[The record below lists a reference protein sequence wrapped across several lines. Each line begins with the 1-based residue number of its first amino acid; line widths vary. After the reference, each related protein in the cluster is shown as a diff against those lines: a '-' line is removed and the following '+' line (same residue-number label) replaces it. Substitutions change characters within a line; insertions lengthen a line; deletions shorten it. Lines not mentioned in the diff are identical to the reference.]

1 MYEDIL
7 SIPTSQLFERYRRAN
22 QGIILGFTA
31 GWLSAFLDGN
41 PLRALPGYIKQYR
54 SNALELLEKSTT
66 TPEIPYNNKME
77 ALNVLFLTIA
87 PEIRVIENGPQLLRY
102 AFMPLDEQLTAEDQA
117 LMDLELKS
125 LGYQCLS
132 SDDERLRFVD
142 NCALILEKIITSF
155 EVADRWPG
163 QPAKVLTFKEASKAW
178 QEAQPTDRK
187 WNHKKSD
194 RVWRNRLF
202 EVDIYRPKNEIMD
215 RLTTLV
221 EKIQGDLGI
230 VEGLKD
236 DSLEQTPSEE
246 NPIDIEDKLL
256 AFYIV
261 YFLGW
266 NFNLENMDF
275 LRSVSVFLAIKK
287 LLNRLII
294 GEQGDQGEI
303 KRQIINAENDN
314 RPHDAADILMQWMED
329 DPQVYDNW
337 RAVRIQIERRQ
348 KEALDALDAVK
359 KGLQIG
365 EAQPP
370 A

>member
-31 GWLSAFLDGN
+31 GWLSAFLDGK

-54 SNALELLEKSTT
+54 SHALELLENSSG
-66 TPEIPYNNKME
+66 TPEVPYNNKLE

-87 PEIRVIENGPQLLRY
+87 PEVRVIENGPQLLRY

-125 LGYQCLS
+125 LGYECLAC
-132 SDDERLRFVD
+132 DDERLRFID
-142 NCALILEKIITSF
+142 NCAYLLEKIITSY

-163 QPAKVLTFKEASKAW
+163 QPAKLLTFKEAGKAW
-178 QEAQPTDRK
+178 QESQPNSSK
-187 WNHKKSD
+187 WSHKKSE
-194 RVWRNRLF
+194 RVWRHRLF
-202 EVDIYRPKNEIMD
+202 EIDIYKSKNEIIAY
-215 RLTTLV
+215 LTALV
-221 EKIQGDLGI
+221 EKIQHDLGV
-230 VEGLKD
+230 VEGLEEKAD
-236 DSLEQTPSEE
+236 EVVLPQITPDE
-246 NPIDIEDKLL
+246 IEDKLL

-266 NFNLENMDF
+266 QFNLENMDF

-287 LLNRLII
+287 LLNRLIV
-294 GEQGDQGEI
+294 GDQGDRDHIKQEI
-303 KRQIINAENDN
+303 IKAENDN

-337 RAVRIQIERRQ
+337 RCVRIQIEKRQ
-348 KEALDALDAVK
+348 KEAQEALDAVK
-359 KGLQIG
+359 DGRRIG
-365 EAQPP
+365 EIA

>member
-7 SIPTSQLFERYRRAN
+7 SIPTSQLFERYRREN

-54 SNALELLEKSTT
+54 SNALDVLENSSEKAQ
-66 TPEIPYNNKME
+66 IPYGNKLE

-87 PEIRVIENGPQLLRY
+87 PEIRLIENGPQLLRY
-102 AFMPLDEQLTAEDQA
+102 AFMPLDQLTAEDQA

-125 LGYQCLS
+125 LDYES
-132 SDDERLRFVD
+132 FASDDERLRFVD
-142 NCALILEKIITSF
+142 TCALILEKIITSF

-163 QPAKVLTFKEASKAW
+163 HPAQQLTFKEAGKAW
-178 QEAQPTDRK
+178 DEAHPTNKK
-187 WNHKKSD
+187 WSHKKSD
-194 RVWRNRLF
+194 RLWRHRLF
-202 EVDIYRPKNEIMD
+202 EVDIYQSKNEI
-215 RLTTLV
+215 
-221 EKIQGDLGI
+221 I
-230 VEGLKD
+230 
-236 DSLEQTPSEE
+236 DSLTGLIEKAQDEVGIKEGFNDKSPEQTPSEE
-246 NPIDIEDKLL
+246 NSIDIDDKLL

-294 GEQGDQGEI
+294 GEHGDLGDI
-303 KRQIINAENDN
+303 KKKIINAENDN
-314 RPHDAADILMQWMED
+314 RPHEAADILIQWMED

-337 RAVRIQIERRQ
+337 RSVRIQIERRQ
-348 KEALDALDAVK
+348 KEAQNALDAIK
-359 KGLQIG
+359 EGLQVD
-365 EAQPP
+365 ESWRLD
-370 A
+370 

>member
-31 GWLSAFLDGN
+31 GWLSAFLDGK

-54 SNALELLEKSTT
+54 SHALELLENSPDTS
-66 TPEIPYNNKME
+66 EIPYDNKIE

-102 AFMPLDEQLTAEDQA
+102 AFMPLDEQLTAEDQV

-125 LGYQCLS
+125 LGYKCLS
-132 SDDERLRFVD
+132 SDEERLRFVD
-142 NCALILEKIITSF
+142 NCAMYLEKIITSF
-155 EVADRWPG
+155 EIADRWPG
-163 QPAKVLTFKEASKAW
+163 QTAKLLTFKEASKAW
-178 QEAQPTDRK
+178 LEAQPTNTK
-187 WNHKKSD
+187 WSHKKSD
-194 RVWRNRLF
+194 RVWRHRLF
-202 EVDIYRPKNEIMD
+202 EVDIYRPKNEIIVS
-215 RLTTLV
+215 LTALV
-221 EKIQGDLGI
+221 EKIQDDLG
-230 VEGLKD
+230 VGDGLED
-236 DSLEQTPSEE
+236 DSPQWLPTPGS
-246 NPIDIEDKLL
+246 PDDIDDKLL
-256 AFYIV
+256 SFYIV

-287 LLNRLII
+287 LLNRLIV
-294 GEQGDQGEI
+294 GKQGDQEQLKREI
-303 KRQIINAENDN
+303 IAAENDN
-314 RPHDAADILMQWMED
+314 RPHDAADMLMQWMED

-348 KEALDALDAVK
+348 QQAQDALDAIK
-359 KGLQIG
+359 KGRQTGDHL
-365 EAQPP
+365 AD
-370 A
+370 